1 VSATAAPLS
10 DDFVA
15 AAHAEA
21 DRLRLDA
28 ERLRARAAEHLRAA
42 EELTRRAI
50 ELERRT
56 RELDELLGR
65 SPQLRLDVPSE
76 GLRGQTLRDAAI
88 DVLARRHGLGEPI
101 HYRQW
106 FELLVSEG
114 HRVGGKDPLAL
125 FLTQVTRSPVVER
138 AAGDPGVYRVDP
150 ASGADRALR
159 AHAEAENELRQ
170 AETAFRQAVGRSK
183 DRAIGSRLPE
193 SGELERRVKDARRK
207 LAAAERALS
216 EVARTEARL
225 QRAL

>member
-1 VSATAAPLS
+1 
-10 DDFVA
+10 
-15 AAHAEA
+15 
-21 DRLRLDA
+21 
-28 ERLRARAAEHLRAA
+28 
-42 EELTRRAI
+42 
-50 ELERRT
+50 
-56 RELDELLGR
+56 
-65 SPQLRLDVPSE
+65 LRLDVPSE

-114 HRVGGKDPLAL
+114 HHVGGKDPVAS

-138 AAGDPGVYRVDP
+138 APGAPGVYKVDP

-159 AHAEAENELRQ
+159 AYAEAENDLRR
-170 AETAFRQAVGRSK
+170 AEAAFVRAAGRSK
-183 DRAIGSRLPE
+183 DRGTGPPLPE
-193 SGELERRVKDARRK
+193 SGELERRVKDARQK

-225 QRAL
+225 QRAH